1 MDLFIITS
9 GINCIKTV
17 GWSYTNIRSVYSY
30 DERLEHTKNT
40 INTIKKYNNN
50 CEIVL
55 LESSEIKKEDE
66 EYLINNVNY
75 YINYKNDEWVDMAFN
90 SKKKGFGEVRQILKY
105 LETNIDTF
113 YKYKR
118 IFKIS
123 GRYWLNNNF
132 NLNNFS
138 YENFTFCN
146 VNGTGHISTVLYSLG
161 INNINEYIYILH
173 NCNSFY
179 ENQYGSLEDIIKT
192 YIQSPLILLEKI
204 GVEGWVA
211 VTENEFYQI

>member
-75 YINYKNDEWVDMAFN
+75 YI
-90 SKKKGFGEVRQILKY
+90 LK
-105 LETNIDTF
+105 
-113 YKYKR
+113 
-118 IFKIS
+118 S
-123 GRYWLNNNF
+123 
-132 NLNNFS
+132 
-138 YENFTFCN
+138 
-146 VNGTGHISTVLYSLG
+146 
-161 INNINEYIYILH
+161 
-173 NCNSFY
+173 
-179 ENQYGSLEDIIKT
+179 
-192 YIQSPLILLEKI
+192 
-204 GVEGWVA
+204 
-211 VTENEFYQI
+211 